1 MVEVLQTNGVGT
13 SKQSGALV
21 ALVHF
26 IDQELLRI
34 VELGRAASCVADATI
49 HAVVED
55 VGLPGLIRQV
65 LKMRQTKGKTTHM
78 AQT

>member
-34 VELGRAASCVADATI
+34 VELGRAASCVADAS
-49 HAVVED
+49 
-55 VGLPGLIRQV
+55 
-65 LKMRQTKGKTTHM
+65 
-78 AQT
+78 